1 MKRVT
6 AAVVAI
12 SVVFWNTMVVTAH
25 AETPSLLIVGI
36 QTGGLQNA
44 SQERIEL
51 ANVSAQT
58 IDVSAYR
65 LEYYSANPKSLTT
78 PARAIPLTG
87 SVAPGAIFVLTAKG
101 YEEATAQQVF
111 AATLAAAGGH
121 LRLSKV
127 GQEIDFVGWGTAA
140 NPKGKAAPA
149 PLPGATLQRQRNEA
163 GAYSTTGS
171 NVVDFGNADV
181 SDVSNGTGSGN
192 IILSELLPNPAS
204 PATDAEGE
212 YIELYNE
219 GDTTVDLTGCKL
231 LVGPSLG
238 KSFTFSN
245 QTLKS
250 GQYKA
255 FYITE
260 TKLSLSNT
268 ASRVQLQAPDGS
280 VLDEVQYESAEEG
293 QTYAW
298 DGAVWQWTTEV
309 TPNAANSFVQQDGG
323 VSVKEAKAATKKVA
337 TKKATTKKAQVK
349 SASTG
354 AKSTASKEKAEDM
367 KPPLHTGVVAGV
379 GGIAVLYGAYEYRQD
394 VINFYRKLRGDRKA
408 R

>member
-12 SVVFWNTMVVTAH
+12 SVVFWSTMVVTIH

-51 ANVSAQT
+51 ANVSAQS
-58 IDVSAYR
+58 IDLSAYR

-101 YEEATAQQVF
+101 YDEATAQQVF
-111 AATLAAAGGH
+111 AATLAAGGGH
-121 LRLSKV
+121 LRLSKA

-140 NPKGKAAPA
+140 SPKGEAAPA
-149 PLPGATLQRQRNEA
+149 PLPGAMLHRQRDA
-163 GAYSTTGS
+163 ASVYSMTGS
-171 NVVDFGNADV
+171 NAVDFGDADV
-181 SDVSNGTGSGN
+181 PNVPNGAGAGN

-212 YIELYNE
+212 YIELYNG
-219 GDTTVDLTGCKL
+219 GDTTVELTGYKL

-245 QTLKS
+245 QALET

-268 ASRVQLQAPDGS
+268 ASRVQLQSPDGS
-280 VLDEVQYESAEEG
+280 VLSETQYESAEEG
-293 QTYAW
+293 QAYAW
-298 DGAVWQWTTEV
+298 DGVSWQWTIEP
-309 TPNAANSFVQQDGG
+309 TPNTANSFGQADA
-323 VSVKEAKAATKKVA
+323 SAAKKEGKAATKKAV
-337 TKKATTKKAQVK
+337 TKKAATKKAQVK
-349 SASTG
+349 SAVTG
-354 AKSTASKEKAEDM
+354 AKTAAGKEKATDI

-394 VINFYRKLRGDRKA
+394 VISFYRKLRGDRKA